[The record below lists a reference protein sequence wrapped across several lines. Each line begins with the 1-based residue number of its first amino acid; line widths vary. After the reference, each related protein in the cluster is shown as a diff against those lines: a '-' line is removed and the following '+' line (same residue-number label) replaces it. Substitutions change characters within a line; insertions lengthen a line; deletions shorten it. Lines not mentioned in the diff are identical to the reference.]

1 MIRPRLRLGLRPGI
15 TPAGFVVIAIGLI
28 LLIRALSVR
37 NAYEILLASVITVL
51 WVALFVIGRW
61 GARRLAA
68 LEPNWKPPSP
78 LTANTQEETLITGL
92 VFPAPWFFRLHV
104 IIEGRFFPSGAPE
117 GCLVFLETA
126 VPNRSP
132 SAALR
137 LGFPMS
143 GVFQGEGSC
152 RLRDIFG
159 FFSFYCGIPQQ
170 RTVNVIWPPTH
181 KKQLRIDPQSGA
193 EDRRSKTSDDEE
205 RYYMREYAPGDR
217 FRDINWK
224 SSERIATLITRISPD
239 THEKTC
245 RIEVYF
251 RNYGP
256 ARASAKASARALAR
270 ASLEELWLL
279 DRAKARLSQFLRL
292 LKESDDKYVFTVY
305 TAQDTWNL
313 ENKEELEVFLE
324 KLSALPFSPSAS
336 VPSMESSAG
345 ELFVFSTACDRGLQA
360 FLLVCNPRPVTVFI
374 VESADDKRR
383 DEAKTTLAVSDF
395 ARAGCVP
402 LPGWLFRRDKRRMT
416 VAAERIERD
425 YADTCLWKK

>member
-1 MIRPRLRLGLRPGI
+1 MIRPRPGI
-15 TPAGFVVIAIGLI
+15 TPVGFAVIIVGLI

-51 WVALFVIGRW
+51 WALLGVIGRW

-68 LEPNWKPPSP
+68 MEPNWKPPSP

-92 VFPAPWFFRLHV
+92 GFPAPWFFRFHV
-104 IIEGRFFPSGAPE
+104 ILEGRFFPSGAPD
-117 GCLVFLETA
+117 GCSVFLETA
-126 VPNRSP
+126 VPERSP
-132 SAALR
+132 SANLM
-137 LGFPMS
+137 LSFPMS

-159 FFSFYCGIPQQ
+159 FFSFHCGIPQQ
-170 RTVNVIWPPTH
+170 RIVNVMCPPTVR
-181 KKQLRIDPQSGA
+181 KQLRVDPQSGA

-245 RIEVYF
+245 RIEVYL

-256 ARASAKASARALAR
+256 AV

-305 TAQDTWNL
+305 TAQDTWDL
-313 ENKEELEVFLE
+313 ETKEEIEAFLE
-324 KLSALPFSPSAS
+324 KLAALPYSGDRYQRDLSP
-336 VPSMESSAG
+336 ESSAG

-360 FLLVCNPRPVTVFI
+360 FLIACNPRPVTVFI
-374 VESADDKRR
+374 VESAADKKR
-383 DEAKTTLAVSDF
+383 DEAETLAVSDF
-395 ARAGCVP
+395 TRAGCYP
-402 LPGWLFRRDKRRMT
+402 LHGWLFRRNKRRLM
-416 VAAERIERD
+416 VAAEHIERD
-425 YADTCLWKK
+425 YADTCIWKK

>member
-1 MIRPRLRLGLRPGI
+1 MILPRPLQGLRYGLRPKI
-15 TPAGFVVIAIGLI
+15 TLAGFAVFAIALA
-28 LLIRALSVR
+28 LLIRSLTVR
-37 NAYEILLASVITVL
+37 NAYEIALSAIITLL
-51 WVALFVIGRW
+51 WVVLGAAGKW
-61 GARRLAA
+61 GAYRLEAM
-68 LEPNWKPPSP
+68 EPNWKPPSP
-78 LTANTQEETLITGL
+78 LTANTQEKTLITGL
-92 VFPAPWFFRLHV
+92 GFPVPWFFRLHV

-117 GCLVFLETA
+117 GCPVFLETS
-126 VPNRSP
+126 VPERSP
-132 SAALR
+132 SANL
-137 LGFPMS
+137 LLSFPMS

-159 FFSFYCGIPQQ
+159 FFSFHCGIPQQ
-170 RTVNVIWPPTH
+170 RTVNIMWPPTVR
-181 KKQLRIDPQSGA
+181 KQLRVNPQSGA

-205 RYYMREYAPGDR
+205 RYYMREYSPGDR

-224 SSERIATLITRISPD
+224 SSERIDTLITRISPD

-256 ARASAKASARALAR
+256 AA

-313 ENKEELEVFLE
+313 ENKEELEAFLE
-324 KLSALPFSPSAS
+324 KLSTLPFSLGDRSQGYLSPAS
-336 VPSMESSAG
+336 TPG

-360 FLLVCNPRPVTVFI
+360 FLITCNPRPVTVFL
-374 VESADDKRR
+374 VESAADKRR
-383 DEAKTTLAVSDF
+383 EEAEILAVSDF
-395 ARAGCVP
+395 TRAGCIP
-402 LPGWLFRRDKRRMT
+402 LPGWLFRRDKRRLT
-416 VAAERIERD
+416 VAADRIERD

>member
-1 MIRPRLRLGLRPGI
+1 MIRPRPGI
-15 TPAGFVVIAIGLI
+15 TPAGFAVIVIGLI

-51 WVALFVIGRW
+51 WALLGVIGRW

-68 LEPNWKPPSP
+68 MEPNWKPPSP

-92 VFPAPWFFRLHV
+92 GFPAPWFFRFHV
-104 IIEGRFFPSGAPE
+104 ILEGRFFPSGAPD
-117 GCLVFLETA
+117 GCPVFLETA
-126 VPNRSP
+126 VPERSP
-132 SAALR
+132 SVNLM
-137 LGFPMS
+137 LSFPMS

-159 FFSFYCGIPQQ
+159 FFSFHCGIPQQ
-170 RTVNVIWPPTH
+170 RIVNVMCPPTVR
-181 KKQLRIDPQSGA
+181 KQLRVDPQSGA

-256 ARASAKASARALAR
+256 AA

-279 DRAKARLSQFLRL
+279 DRTKARLSQFLRL
-292 LKESDDKYVFTVY
+292 LKESDDKYIFTVY
-305 TAQDTWNL
+305 TAQDTWDL
-313 ENKEELEVFLE
+313 ETREEIEVFLE
-324 KLSALPFSPSAS
+324 KLAALPYSGDRYQRDLSP
-336 VPSMESSAG
+336 ESLSG

-360 FLLVCNPRPVTVFI
+360 FLIACNPRPVTVFI
-374 VESADDKRR
+374 VESAADKRR
-383 DEAKTTLAVSDF
+383 NEAETLAVSDF
-395 ARAGCVP
+395 TRAGCVP
-402 LPGWLFRRDKRRMT
+402 LPGWLFRRNKRRMT
-416 VAAERIERD
+416 ISADRIERD

>member
-1 MIRPRLRLGLRPGI
+1 MIRPRPGI
-15 TPAGFVVIAIGLI
+15 TPAGFAVIVIGLI
-28 LLIRALSVR
+28 LLIHALSVR
-37 NAYEILLASVITVL
+37 NAYEILLASVIAVL
-51 WVALFVIGRW
+51 WVLLYVIGRW

-68 LEPNWKPPSP
+68 MEPNWKPPSP

-104 IIEGRFFPSGAPE
+104 NIEGRFFPSGAPE
-117 GCLVFLETA
+117 GCPVFLETA
-126 VPNRSP
+126 VPERSP
-132 SAALR
+132 SANL
-137 LGFPMS
+137 LLSFPMS

-159 FFSFYCGIPQQ
+159 FFAFHCGIPQQ
-170 RTVNVIWPPTH
+170 RTVNVMWPPTV
-181 KKQLRIDPQSGA
+181 KKQLRVDPQSGA

-256 ARASAKASARALAR
+256 AT

-292 LKESDDKYVFTVY
+292 LKESDDKYIFTVF
-305 TAQDTWNL
+305 TAQDTWDL
-313 ENKEELEVFLE
+313 ESKEEIEAFLE
-324 KLSALPFSPSAS
+324 KLSALPFSPS
-336 VPSMESSAG
+336 VNEHPMESSPG

-360 FLLVCNPRPVTVFI
+360 FLIACNPRPVTVFI
-374 VESADDKRR
+374 VESAADKRR
-383 DEAKTTLAVSDF
+383 DEVTTLAVSDF
-395 ARAGCVP
+395 TRAGCVP

-416 VAAERIERD
+416 VAAEHIERD